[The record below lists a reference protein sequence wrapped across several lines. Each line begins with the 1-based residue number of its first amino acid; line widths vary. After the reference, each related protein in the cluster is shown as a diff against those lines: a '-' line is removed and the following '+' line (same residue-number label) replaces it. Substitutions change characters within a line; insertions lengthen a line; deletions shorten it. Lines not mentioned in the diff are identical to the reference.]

1 MFPVYRHYR
10 KYYKKKSKK
19 CPGDQTKSTTRNHR
33 WSLWTEKDFWWKSC
47 EQTEDKY
54 KRKTVELTKH
64 LKTELSTYNILHAS
78 FFYEQQL
85 EDFSIFPNVKIIV
98 QSEGVKKK

>member
-1 MFPVYRHYR
+1 M
-10 KYYKKKSKK
+10 
-19 CPGDQTKSTTRNHR
+19 
-33 WSLWTEKDFWWKSC
+33 
-47 EQTEDKY
+47 
-54 KRKTVELTKH
+54 ELTKH